1 MLFSDKMKNIN
12 EPTRDSL
19 TKEFH
24 GTAALVGSLVR
35 FHFGMEPK
43 LFFGET
49 FNKIP

>member
-1 MLFSDKMKNIN
+1 MKNIN

-24 GTAALVGSLVR
+24 GTAALVGSLV
-35 FHFGMEPK
+35 GWNPNC
-43 LFFGET
+43 FFGET